1 MGSFSIWHWLIVLA
15 VVLVL
20 FGGGGKISR
29 LMGDFGKGLKSFKKG
44 MKEDAPADEEAK
56 KEIDSE
62 ATATAASETT
72 ESPESETAKKDKT
85 PTVERT

>member
-1 MGSFSIWHWLIVLA
+1 MGTFSIWHWLVVLA

-44 MKEDAPADEEAK
+44 MKEEGEVQRDGEGDPPKSINKDPVENIDEAPE
-56 KEIDSE
+56 
-62 ATATAASETT
+62 
-72 ESPESETAKKDKT
+72 KDKAANG
-85 PTVERT
+85 

>member
-1 MGSFSIWHWLIVLA
+1 LA

-44 MKEDAPADEEAK
+44 MKEE
-56 KEIDSE
+56 
-62 ATATAASETT
+62 TAAEDAAEPVDEPKSLH
-72 ESPESETAKKDKT
+72 SETADVGETLVTK
-85 PTVERT
+85 ERAANG